1 MERNISLD
9 VLKVILAFFIIALHG
24 KIFQDINPELSFF
37 TVNGIFRIGVPIV
50 LIVSGFFFYYVKDL
64 TVWVKRVFALY
75 ATWMVFY
82 AYFYF
87 EMPTNISSLAKDL
100 LFIFFGYHHLWYL
113 AGTLLGGILLY
124 LARNLSTRLQ
134 LVSALV
140 FFIGGVSMQYVGNM
154 HVLPSIL
161 DKAFNFYPVHRNFLT
176 VCYPFLML
184 GFLIKKHDI
193 ANMLKHGW
201 LFACLA
207 IALLYVEVFFNYK
220 FISSTEP
227 LDGMFALFI
236 ACPLIFLACMNMNI
250 KGKGKSIALF
260 STALYLIHP
269 FFQNILQQFNVN
281 SVSSFLLTILFS
293 SIASVFL
300 ILLSKKVKFIL

>member
-1 MERNISLD
+1 
-9 VLKVILAFFIIALHG
+9 
-24 KIFQDINPELSFF
+24 
-37 TVNGIFRIGVPIV
+37 
-50 LIVSGFFFYYVKDL
+50 
-64 TVWVKRVFALY
+64 
-75 ATWMVFY
+75 
-82 AYFYF
+82 
-87 EMPTNISSLAKDL
+87 
-100 LFIFFGYHHLWYL
+100 
-113 AGTLLGGILLY
+113 
-124 LARNLSTRLQ
+124 
-134 LVSALV
+134 
-140 FFIGGVSMQYVGNM
+140 
-154 HVLPSIL
+154 
-161 DKAFNFYPVHRNFLT
+161 
-176 VCYPFLML
+176 
-184 GFLIKKHDI
+184 
-193 ANMLKHGW
+193 
-201 LFACLA
+201 FACLA